1 MRLFPAVLVTLFLL
15 CAFGARGDE
24 VLQILHTNDVHS
36 YFDHAHHEPNR
47 GGYGRIKTLIE
58 KLKKEASDKGIKTL
72 VVDGG
77 DFTEGNLYYMADE
90 GVRSFEMYDLIGYD
104 VAVVGNHDYLMG
116 TDKFDDAIARSYPKV
131 RYVGAN
137 INVES
142 RFKHLKEKLE
152 DAAVIDYNGF
162 KLAVLGLTTNEVV
175 FRWRLYD
182 GGVSDPIKSAIW
194 HEQKL
199 KLAGADGIIALTHI
213 GLSRDRKLVDKT
225 RHIDLVIGGHSH
237 DALFKPEWATNNNKH
252 LVPIV
257 QAGEHGR
264 YVGRLMVKLKKGE
277 GVRLLSSELV
287 PVEGMEKDPVI
298 EDQISLANTD
308 LNSLYGPTWLSQV
321 VGQSALEPLS
331 KSNESLWALFVTD
344 AMRDAARTE
353 IAIHTSSM
361 TGPNYPIN
369 GPVTRRD
376 LLNAHPRFFDFND
389 YRGWYVY
396 RAKIYGVLVKQV
408 IKTVVKHGLGLS
420 FSGIT
425 FRIEK
430 DLKGDID
437 IKDMMIGGKKVKP
450 FEVYS
455 MAMPEGV
462 ARGGANIT
470 SLVSW
475 VFKSMHRTPY
485 TVLNALERRFQLFPV
500 LKEDYV
506 ARAFDDES
514 GLKSKG
520 STKTI
525 FNHTVVNP
533 QTLET
538 SFY

>member
-1 MRLFPAVLVTLFLL
+1 MRLFSAVVVTLFLL
-15 CAFGARGDE
+15 FAFGAQADE

-36 YFDHAHHEPNR
+36 YFDNAHHEPNR

-58 KLKKEASDKGIKTL
+58 QLKKEASDKGIKTL

-116 TDKFDDAIARSYPKV
+116 SDKFDDAIARSNPKV

-137 INVES
+137 VNVES

-162 KLAVLGLTTNEVV
+162 KLAILGLTTNEVV

-182 GGVSDPIKSAIW
+182 GGISDPIKSAQW
-194 HEQKL
+194 NEQKL

-237 DALFKPEWATNNNKH
+237 DALFKPEWATNNKKH

-264 YVGRLMVKLKKGE
+264 FVGRLMVKLKKGE

-298 EDQISLANTD
+298 EDQISLANID
-308 LNSLYGPTWLSQV
+308 LNTLYGSSWLSQV
-321 VGQSALEPLS
+321 VAQSALEPLS

-361 TGPNYPIN
+361 TGPNYPVK
-369 GPVTRRD
+369 GPITRRD

-485 TVLNALERRFQLFPV
+485 TVLGALERRFQLFPV

-506 ARAFDDES
+506 ARAFDDEAGS
-514 GLKSKG
+514 KSK
-520 STKTI
+520 SSKKSI

-538 SFY
+538 KFY